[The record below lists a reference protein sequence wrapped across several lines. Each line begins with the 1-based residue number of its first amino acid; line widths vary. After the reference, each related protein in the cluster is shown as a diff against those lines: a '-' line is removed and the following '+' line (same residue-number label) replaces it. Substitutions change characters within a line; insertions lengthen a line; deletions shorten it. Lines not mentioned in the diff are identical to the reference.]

1 MTSLSSQSDLLKK
14 LHAVLVKQ
22 RTVLFLAGLAT
33 TVGAVIATAI
43 LLSFL
48 AQVMVLP
55 VWLKISLMAA
65 AGLGAL
71 YLFGRFAVS
80 RLFAGN
86 IDNVAVGLETKHPEL
101 KGRLI
106 AAVQFARMTRNPGYS
121 GELIAANEKQAIERA
136 GLINFNEVLSF
147 HPILQSGKLFAVSTI
162 LALALLVIFPGFF
175 SYSYEVYSNP
185 TTEIAPPLAYR
196 LVAVPGSTEW
206 VKYRDITIGASL
218 IGQRI
223 PKEAIVHYRLTGGS
237 WQKEEI
243 DLSAL
248 GRAAI
253 AEGDSVAFGI
263 TLRQVN
269 KSLDYFVEAGRL
281 KTSTEQIDVVDRPRV
296 EDIRLSIFYPE
307 YSKLPPTTLDEN
319 NGSFSALVGSR
330 VNVRIEA
337 NQPVQSAELVFVD
350 SSRVPLSLEGKVG
363 EVSLVVETSRSYH
376 VRLTDHLNEVNPDP
390 IEYYITAVPDEYPSV
405 DVVRP
410 GFDANLSDDMIL
422 PLLVRIFDDYGF
434 SSLVMKYTV
443 VSGGRSSNENV
454 AVLHF
459 SDKIQTEGEVEF
471 NWDMDRLS
479 LFPGD
484 YVSYYFEI
492 ADNDVIGGPKI
503 GRSRTYIARLP
514 SLEEI
519 ISQTENQGQERI
531 TKTEE
536 LLKSGRELSERL
548 KKSARKL
555 QAQNRDE
562 KSADWDQKK
571 ELESIAKK
579 NEEVVESLEQLAEK
593 MDQAIE
599 EMKKDALMSREIM
612 EKLEQLQK
620 LFEEI
625 ATPEMREAQKKLMEA
640 LKNMDREELQE
651 AMKDF
656 EFSQEDMLKRLERQL
671 ALLKK
676 MQIEQKMEAMLRQ
689 AEDLLKR
696 QDQMN
701 KDAESAEEEELPQ
714 MSQAEQAIKD
724 AMEELKK
731 EADNLQEMI
740 QEADLGKIP
749 PAEDFAQEL
758 RDSDA
763 EKNMESM
770 SQSMTEQEKKES
782 VSEGKKAS
790 SKLAQMLDKMQQ
802 QMNAMKGDDS
812 EKIKNA
818 MRRAIEDANYLSQE
832 QEELM
837 EEATELNPRSMMTQ
851 EVTTSQ
857 QDLITATEG
866 LRKTVHE
873 LGQAS
878 PFVASELLSIVA
890 DARVAM
896 DDALS
901 SFGERRGGQA
911 VAQQREAMYNLNRAA
926 LRLME
931 SMNQQSQC
939 DQAGSCDKPMAALEQ
954 LSQQQNELNQKTQ
967 KECNNPKPGTQ
978 GDQAQLRQRLQ
989 ELAGQQGSIRKS
1001 MEQLEK
1007 EFGDSRQILGRLADI
1022 AREMKEI
1029 EEALESG
1036 EAGEETTERQ
1046 LRIYSRML
1054 EATRSLQR
1062 RDFNEERRATT
1073 AEKTPNWI
1081 PPSLPAELLNDREQF
1096 EDRLRRYLG
1105 DNYPAQ
1111 YEEQIKAYFR
1121 ALLNAEQQG
1130 QTANPVQP

>member
-1 MTSLSSQSDLLKK
+1 MTTVNSQSDLLKK

-22 RTVLFLAGLAT
+22 RTVLFLAGLVT
-33 TVGAVIATAI
+33 TLGAVIATAI
-43 LLSFL
+43 ILSLL
-48 AQVMVLP
+48 AQIMVLP
-55 VWLKISLMAA
+55 VWLKLSLMTA

-71 YLFGRFAVS
+71 FLFGKYAVS
-80 RLFAGN
+80 RLFSDN

-106 AAVQFARMTRNPGYS
+106 AAVQFARMTDNPGYS
-121 GELIAANEKQAIERA
+121 AELIAANEKQALDRA

-147 HPILQSGKLFAVSTI
+147 HPVLRSSKLFAVSAV
-162 LALALLVIFPGFF
+162 LAVALLAIFPGFF

-196 LVAVPGSTEW
+196 LVAAPGSTEW
-206 VKYRDITIGASL
+206 IKYRDLTIGAAI

-223 PKEAIVHYRLTGGS
+223 PKEAIVHYRLAGGT
-237 WQKEEI
+237 WQKEAI
-243 DLSAL
+243 DLSKL
-248 GRAAI
+248 GRSAI
-253 AEGDSVAFGI
+253 PEGDSVSFGI
-263 TLRQVN
+263 SLRQVS
-269 KSLDYFVEAGRL
+269 KSLDYYVEAGRL
-281 KTSTEQIDVVDRPRV
+281 RTATEQIDVVDRPRV
-296 EDIRLSIFYPE
+296 DDIKLSIFYPE
-307 YSKLPPTTLDEN
+307 YSKLPPITLDEN

-330 VNVRIEA
+330 VNVKVET
-337 NQPVQSAELVFVD
+337 NQPVQNAELVFTD
-350 SSRVPLSLEGKVG
+350 SSRVPLTLNGNFG
-363 EVSLVVETSRSYH
+363 EVSLVVEKSRSYH
-376 VRLTDHLNEVNPDP
+376 VRLTDRLNEVNPDP
-390 IEYYITAVPDEYPSV
+390 IEYYITAIPDEYPSV

-443 VSGGRSSNENV
+443 VSGGRSSSENV

-459 SDKIQTEGEVEF
+459 SDKIKTEGDVEF
-471 NWDMDRLS
+471 NWDMDRLN

-484 YVSYYFEI
+484 YVSYSFEV

-519 ISQTENQGQERI
+519 VSQTENQGQERI

-536 LLKSGRELSERL
+536 LLKSGKELSDRL

-555 QAQNRDE
+555 QAQDRSE
-562 KSADWDQKK
+562 KSTDWDQKK

-579 NEEVVESLEQLAEK
+579 NEELVENLEKLAEK
-593 MDQAIE
+593 MDKAVE
-599 EMKKDALMSREIM
+599 DMKKDALMSREIM

-640 LKNMDREELQE
+640 LKEMDREKLQE

-656 EFSQEDMLKRLERQL
+656 EFSQEDMLQRLERQL

-696 QDQMN
+696 QDKMN
-701 KDAESAEEEELPQ
+701 KDAEASEDKDL
-714 MSQAEQAIKD
+714 SQLSQPEKEIKD
-724 AMEELKK
+724 AMDKLKAEGDK
-731 EADNLQEMI
+731 LKEMI
-740 QEADLGKIP
+740 AEAKLGEIP
-749 PAEDFAQEL
+749 PAEEFAEEL
-758 RDSDA
+758 KSSDA

-770 SQSMTEQEKKES
+770 SESMTQQQKKKS

-802 QMNAMKGDDS
+802 QMNAMKGDES
-812 EKIKNA
+812 EKTKAA
-818 MRRAIEDANYLSQE
+818 MRRAIEDANYLSRE
-832 QEELM
+832 QEGLM
-837 EEATELNPRSMMTQ
+837 EEAEALNPRSMMTQ
-851 EVTTSQ
+851 DVTASQ

-866 LRKTVHE
+866 LRRTVHE
-873 LGQAS
+873 LGQTS
-878 PFVASELLSIVA
+878 PFIAGELLSIVA
-890 DARVAM
+890 EAKVAM
-896 DDALS
+896 DDALQ
-901 SFGERRGGQA
+901 SFGERRGAQA
-911 VAQQREAMYNLNRAA
+911 TNQQRDAMYNLNKAS

-939 DQAGSCDKPMAALEQ
+939 DKGGSCDKPMAALEQ

-967 KECNNPKPGTQ
+967 KECNNPKPGQ
-978 GDQAQLRQRLQ
+978 EGDKAQLRKRLQ
-989 ELAGQQGSIRKS
+989 ELAGEQSAVRKS

-1007 EFGDSRQILGRLADI
+1007 EFGDSRQILGRLEDL

-1046 LRIYSRML
+1046 LRVYSRML

-1073 AEKTPNWI
+1073 AETTPNWI

-1105 DNYPAQ
+1105 DNYPVQ

-1121 ALLNAEQQG
+1121 ALLNVEQQG
-1130 QTANPVQP
+1130 QKTESAKP